1 MSKEM
6 FNLDRVTRSYDQRFA
21 LEVESLRINKGER
34 LVLVGPSG
42 AGKSTLLRLLN
53 FLEPPTSGSIW
64 FEGTSYSREKMPPL
78 SETRKV
84 TTVFQSPLLMSM
96 SVLDNVCWGLRLRKV
111 EHPEGKAVEALE
123 LVGMAAFAGDHI
135 RCLSGGEAQRIA
147 LARAIVLS
155 TDVLLLD
162 EPTANLDPYNVSLI
176 ESIVLKLNQE
186 KGTTIVMVTHNVFQA
201 HRLGTQAA
209 LLLDGR
215 IVEHAPVEKFFNRPE
230 DTRTSAFT
238 RGEMVY

>member
-1 MSKEM
+1 
-6 FNLDRVTRSYDQRFA
+6 
-21 LEVESLRINKGER
+21 
-34 LVLVGPSG
+34 
-42 AGKSTLLRLLN
+42 
-53 FLEPPTSGSIW
+53 
-64 FEGTSYSREKMPPL
+64 PPL

-96 SVLDNVCWGLRLRKV
+96 SVLDNVCWGLKLRKM
-111 EHPEGKAVEALE
+111 EHPEGKAMEALE
-123 LVGMAAFAGDHI
+123 MVGMAAFAGKHV
-135 RCLSGGEAQRIA
+135 RSLSGGEAQRVA

-176 ESIVLKLNQE
+176 ESIVRKLNQE

-215 IVEHAPVEKFFNRPE
+215 IVEHAPVEKFFTRPE